1 LFPGDEFTGFIIK
14 KTGIEKPLLVKR
26 DVILHAILRELYG
39 EERFHGRYLFKGG
52 TCLVK
57 CYLGYYRFSVDLDFT
72 FPLRNRLSRSERR
85 KLISSEVRWL
95 SEKLAYTA
103 GELGLDFRPFEG
115 NSYNRNFV
123 HFEGNENRKI
133 VFFHLF
139 MPTGELVKIEVN
151 FFEPVL
157 FEEREVMAK
166 TLLGG
171 VKLENEERAY
181 FLEELER
188 YSTLSVTAYSPKEIL
203 AEKIRAI
210 LTRRIQKLRDFYDVF
225 MLYRAGYDYS
235 DVIDEALEK
244 IRFSMRFS
252 PERTAENLRVN
263 LESIRGGKFNIDPE
277 LMEKEL
283 ELVLTRPPES
293 EFQEFMKE
301 FLEVLGG
308 MHLDKIPRR
317 QIFMLT

>member
-1 LFPGDEFTGFIIK
+1 M
-14 KTGIEKPLLVKR
+14 KR
-26 DVILHAILRELYG
+26 DVLLHAILRELYG

-72 FPLRNRLSRSERR
+72 FPLRGRLSRSERR

-95 SEKLAYTA
+95 SEKLSYTA
-103 GELGLDFRPFEG
+103 EELGLDFRPFEG
-115 NSYNRNFV
+115 KAYNQNFV

-139 MPTGELVKIEVN
+139 MPTGEVVKIEVN

-157 FEEREVMAK
+157 FEEREVQAR
-166 TLLGG
+166 TLLWG
-171 VKLENEERAY
+171 VKLTNDEKAY
-181 FLEELER
+181 FFEELER
-188 YSTLSVTAYSPKEIL
+188 YSVLPVMAYSPEEIL

-235 DVIDEALEK
+235 NVIDEAIEK
-244 IRFSMRFS
+244 VQFSMRFS
-252 PERTAENLRVN
+252 PTRTAENLRVN
-263 LESIRGGKFNIDPE
+263 LESIRAGRFNVDPE

-283 ELVLTRPPES
+283 ELVLTKPPES
-293 EFQEFMKE
+293 EFQAFIKDFLSVLSELEFN
-301 FLEVLGG
+301 
-308 MHLDKIPRR
+308 DSR
-317 QIFMLT
+317 Q

>member
-1 LFPGDEFTGFIIK
+1 MFPGDEFTGFIIR
-14 KTGIEKPLLVKR
+14 KTGIKKPLLVRR
-26 DVILHAILRELYG
+26 DILLHAILWGLYE
-39 EERFHGRYLFKGG
+39 EERFRERYFFKGG

-72 FPLRNRLSRSERR
+72 FPLRGKLSRSERR

-95 SEKLAYTA
+95 SEKLGYTA
-103 GELGLDFRPFEG
+103 EELGLDFRPFEG
-115 NSYNRNFV
+115 ESYDRNFV

-139 MPTGELVKIEVN
+139 MPTGEVVKIEVN

-157 FEEREVMAK
+157 FGERRVQAR
-166 TLLGG
+166 TLLEG

-181 FLEELER
+181 FFEELGR
-188 YSTLSVTAYSPKEIL
+188 YSTLPVTAYSPEEIL

-210 LTRRIQKLRDFYDVF
+210 LTRRVQKLRDFYDVF
-225 MLYRAGYDYS
+225 MLYKAGYDYS
-235 DVIDEALEK
+235 DVIDEAVEK

-252 PERTAENLRVN
+252 PERTSENLRAN
-263 LESIRGGKFNIDPE
+263 LESIRNGRFNVTPE
-277 LMEKEL
+277 LVENEL

-293 EFQEFMKE
+293 EFQEFMNN
-301 FLEVLGG
+301 FLEVLSEID
-308 MHLDKIPRR
+308 LSRILRK
-317 QIFMLT
+317 

>member
-1 LFPGDEFTGFIIK
+1 MFPSDEFTGFIIR
-14 KTGIEKPLLVKR
+14 KTSIEKPLLVKR
-26 DVILHAILRELYG
+26 DVILHAILQELYG

-52 TCLVK
+52 TCLIK
-57 CYLGYYRFSVDLDFT
+57 CYLSYYRFSVDLDFT

-95 SEKLAYTA
+95 SEKLSYIAE
-103 GELGLDFRPFEG
+103 ELGLNFRPFEG
-115 NSYNRNFV
+115 NSYDRNFV

-139 MPTGELVKIEVN
+139 MPTGEVVKIEVN

-157 FEEREVMAK
+157 FEEKEVLAK
-166 TLLGG
+166 TLLEG
-171 VKLENEERAY
+171 VKLEDEEKAY
-181 FLEELER
+181 FFEELER
-188 YSTLSVTAYSPKEIL
+188 YSTLSVTAYSPEEIL

-225 MLYRAGYDYS
+225 MLHKAGYDYS
-235 DVIDEALEK
+235 NVIDEALEK

-263 LESIRGGKFNIDPE
+263 LESIQDGRFNVVPE

-283 ELVLTRPPES
+283 ELVLVRPPES
-293 EFQEFMKE
+293 EFREFMKD
-301 FLEVLGG
+301 FLEVLAEID
-308 MHLDKIPRR
+308 LDRILRK
-317 QIFMLT
+317 

>member
-1 LFPGDEFTGFIIK
+1 MFPGNEFTGFIIR

-26 DVILHAILRELYG
+26 DVLLHAILWELYG

-72 FPLRNRLSRSERR
+72 FPLRGRPSRSERR

-103 GELGLDFRPFEG
+103 EELGLYFRPFEG

-139 MPTGELVKIEVN
+139 MPTGEVVKIEVN

-157 FEEREVMAK
+157 FEEKEVMAK
-166 TLLGG
+166 TLLEG
-171 VKLENEERAY
+171 VKLTNDEKAY
-181 FLEELER
+181 FFEELER
-188 YSTLSVTAYSPKEIL
+188 YSALPVTAYCPEEIL

-235 DVIDEALEK
+235 NVIDEAIEK

-263 LESIRGGKFNIDPE
+263 LASIRAGKFNVASE

-283 ELVLTRPPES
+283 ELVLTRPAES
-293 EFQEFMKE
+293 EFQAFMENFLRVLSKLEFDD
-301 FLEVLGG
+301 F
-308 MHLDKIPRR
+308 R
-317 QIFMLT
+317 Q

>member
-1 LFPGDEFTGFIIK
+1 LFPSDEFTGFIIQ

-26 DVILHAILRELYG
+26 DVLLHAILHELYG
-39 EERFHGRYLFKGG
+39 EERFYGRYLFKGG

-72 FPLRNRLSRSERR
+72 FPLRSKLSRSERR

-95 SEKLAYTA
+95 SEKLVHIA
-103 GELGLDFRPFEG
+103 EEFGLDFRPFEG
-115 NSYNRNFV
+115 KAYNRNFV

-133 VFFHLF
+133 IFFHLF
-139 MPTGELVKIEVN
+139 MPTGEVVKIEVN

-157 FEEREVMAK
+157 FEEREVNAK
-166 TLLGG
+166 TLLEG
-171 VKLENEERAY
+171 VKLTNDEKAY
-181 FLEELER
+181 FFEELER
-188 YSTLSVTAYSPKEIL
+188 YSKLHLTAYSPEEIL

-235 DVIDEALEK
+235 KVIDEAIEK
-244 IRFSMRFS
+244 IRFSLRFS
-252 PERTAENLRVN
+252 PERTTENLRVN
-263 LESIRGGKFNIDPE
+263 LESIRAGKFNVASE

-283 ELVLTRPPES
+283 ELVLTRPSES
-293 EFQEFMKE
+293 EFQAFMEDFLRVLSELEFDD
-301 FLEVLGG
+301 L
-308 MHLDKIPRR
+308 R
-317 QIFMLT
+317 Q

>member
-1 LFPGDEFTGFIIK
+1 MFPSDEFIGFIIR
-14 KTGIEKPLLVKR
+14 KTGIEKPLLVRR
-26 DVILHAILRELYG
+26 DILLHAILRELYG
-39 EERFHGRYLFKGG
+39 EERFHERYLFKGG

-57 CYLGYYRFSVDLDFT
+57 CYLSYYRFSVDLDFT
-72 FPLRNRLSRSERR
+72 FPLRSRLSRSERR

-95 SEKLAYTA
+95 SEKLGYTA
-103 GELGLDFRPFEG
+103 EELGLDFRPFEG

-157 FEEREVMAK
+157 FGEKKVQAR
-166 TLLGG
+166 TLLEG

-181 FLEELER
+181 LFEELER
-188 YSTLSVTAYSPKEIL
+188 YSTLPVTAYSPEEIL

-210 LTRRIQKLRDFYDVF
+210 LTRRVQKLRDFYDVF
-225 MLYRAGYDYS
+225 MLYKAGYDYS
-235 DVIDEALEK
+235 DVIDEAVEK
-244 IRFSMRFS
+244 IKFSMRFS
-252 PERTAENLRVN
+252 PERTSENLRAN
-263 LESIRGGKFNIDPE
+263 LESIRNGMFNVEPE
-277 LMEKEL
+277 LLENEL

-293 EFQEFMKE
+293 EFQEFMNN
-301 FLEVLGG
+301 FLEVLSEID
-308 MHLDKIPRR
+308 MSRIPRK
-317 QIFMLT
+317 

>member
-1 LFPGDEFTGFIIK
+1 MFPSDEFTGFIIR

-26 DVILHAILRELYG
+26 DVLLHAILRELYG
-39 EERFHGRYLFKGG
+39 EERFYGRYLFKGG

-72 FPLRNRLSRSERR
+72 FPLRSRLSRSGRR

-103 GELGLDFRPFEG
+103 EELGLNFRPFEG

-139 MPTGELVKIEVN
+139 MPTGEVVKIEVN

-157 FEEREVMAK
+157 FEEREVSAK
-166 TLLGG
+166 TLLEG

-181 FLEELER
+181 FFEELER
-188 YSTLSVTAYSPKEIL
+188 YSTLPVTAYSPEEIL

-225 MLYRAGYDYS
+225 MLYRAGHDYS

-252 PERTAENLRVN
+252 PERTAENLRMN
-263 LESIRGGKFNIDPE
+263 LKSIQEGRFNVVPE
-277 LMEKEL
+277 LMENEL

-293 EFQEFMKE
+293 EFRAFMKD
-301 FLEVLGG
+301 FLEVLGD
-308 MHLDKIPRR
+308 MDLDK
-317 QIFMLT
+317 MLRK

>member
-1 LFPGDEFTGFIIK
+1 M
-14 KTGIEKPLLVKR
+14 KR
-26 DVILHAILRELYG
+26 DVLLHAILRELYG

-52 TCLVK
+52 TCLIK

-72 FPLRNRLSRSERR
+72 FPLRGRLSRSERR

-95 SEKLAYTA
+95 SEKLSHIA
-103 GELGLDFRPFEG
+103 EEFGLDFRPFEG
-115 NSYNRNFV
+115 KAYNRDFV

-139 MPTGELVKIEVN
+139 MPTGEVVKIEVN

-157 FEEREVMAK
+157 FGERKVQPR
-166 TLLGG
+166 TLLEG

-181 FLEELER
+181 FFEELER
-188 YSTLSVTAYSPKEIL
+188 YTTFPLTAYSPEEIL

-210 LTRRIQKLRDFYDVF
+210 LTRRVQKLRDFYDVF
-225 MLYRAGYDYS
+225 MLYMAGYDYS

-252 PERTAENLRVN
+252 PERTIENLRVN
-263 LESIRGGKFNIDPE
+263 LESIQNGRFNVAPE
-277 LMEKEL
+277 LMENEL
-283 ELVLTRPPES
+283 KLVLTKPPES
-293 EFQEFMKE
+293 EFQEFMNN
-301 FLEVLGG
+301 FLKVLSEIDF
-308 MHLDKIPRR
+308 DKILRKQKGPNRL
-317 QIFMLT
+317 ISEI

>member
-1 LFPGDEFTGFIIK
+1 MFPSDEFTGFIIR
-14 KTGIEKPLLVKR
+14 KTSIEKPLLVKR
-26 DVILHAILRELYG
+26 DVLLHAILRELYG
-39 EERFHGRYLFKGG
+39 EEKFHGRYLFKGG

-72 FPLRNRLSRSERR
+72 FPLRRRLSRSERR

-95 SEKLAYTA
+95 SEKLSYTA
-103 GELGLDFRPFEG
+103 EELGLDFRPFEG
-115 NSYNRNFV
+115 KTYDRNFV

-139 MPTGELVKIEVN
+139 MPTGEVVKIEVN

-157 FEEREVMAK
+157 FGEREVQAR
-166 TLLGG
+166 TLLEG
-171 VKLENEERAY
+171 VKLTNDEKAY
-181 FLEELER
+181 FFEELER
-188 YSTLSVTAYSPKEIL
+188 YSALPVTAYSPEEIL

-225 MLYRAGYDYS
+225 MLYKAGYDYS

-263 LESIRGGKFNIDPE
+263 LESIRDGKFNVDPE
-277 LMEKEL
+277 LIEKEL

-293 EFQEFMKE
+293 EFRGFMKD

-308 MHLDKIPRR
+308 IDLDKILRK
-317 QIFMLT
+317 

>member
-1 LFPGDEFTGFIIK
+1 LFPSDEFTGFIIR
-14 KTGIEKPLLVKR
+14 KTCIEKPLLVKR
-26 DVILHAILRELYG
+26 DVLLHAILRELYE
-39 EERFHGRYLFKGG
+39 EERFYGRYLFKGG

-72 FPLRNRLSRSERR
+72 FPLRSRLSRSERR

-95 SEKLAYTA
+95 SEKLVHIA
-103 GELGLDFRPFEG
+103 EEFGLDFRPFEG
-115 NSYNRNFV
+115 KTYNRNFV

-139 MPTGELVKIEVN
+139 MPTGEVVKIEVN

-157 FEEREVMAK
+157 FGEKEAMAK
-166 TLLGG
+166 TLLEG
-171 VKLENEERAY
+171 VKLTNDEKAY
-181 FLEELER
+181 FFEELEQ
-188 YSTLSVTAYSPKEIL
+188 YSKLPVTAYSPEEIL

-235 DVIDEALEK
+235 NVIDEAIEK
-244 IRFSMRFS
+244 IRFSMGVS
-252 PERTAENLRVN
+252 PERTTGNLRVN
-263 LESIRGGKFNIDPE
+263 LESIRAGKFNVASE

-283 ELVLTRPPES
+283 ELVLTRPAES
-293 EFQEFMKE
+293 EFQAFMEDFLRVLSELEFDD
-301 FLEVLGG
+301 L
-308 MHLDKIPRR
+308 R
-317 QIFMLT
+317 Q

>member
-1 LFPGDEFTGFIIK
+1 MFPSDEFVGFITQ

-26 DVILHAILRELYG
+26 DVLLHAILRELYG

-72 FPLRNRLSRSERR
+72 FPLRGGLSRSERR

-95 SEKLAYTA
+95 SEKLSHIA
-103 GELGLDFRPFEG
+103 EEFDLDFRPFEG
-115 NSYNRNFV
+115 KAYNRDFV

-139 MPTGELVKIEVN
+139 MPTGEVVKIEVN

-157 FEEREVMAK
+157 FEEKEVQAR
-166 TLLGG
+166 TLLEG

-181 FLEELER
+181 FFEDLER
-188 YSTLSVTAYSPKEIL
+188 YSTLYVTAYSPEEIL

-210 LTRRIQKLRDFYDVF
+210 LTRKVQKLRDFYDVF

-235 DVIDEALEK
+235 DVIDEAFEK

-252 PERTAENLRVN
+252 PERTAENLRAN
-263 LESIRGGKFNIDPE
+263 MESIQNGRFNVTPE
-277 LMEKEL
+277 LMENEL
-283 ELVLTRPPES
+283 ELVLSRPPES
-293 EFQEFMKE
+293 EFKEFMNN
-301 FLEVLGG
+301 FLEVLSEIDV
-308 MHLDKIPRR
+308 DKILRK
-317 QIFMLT
+317 

>member
-1 LFPGDEFTGFIIK
+1 MFPSDEFTGFIIR

-26 DVILHAILRELYG
+26 DVLLHAILRELYG

-72 FPLRNRLSRSERR
+72 FPLRGRLSRSERR

-95 SEKLAYTA
+95 SEKLSYTA
-103 GELGLDFRPFEG
+103 EELGLDFRPFEG
-115 NSYNRNFV
+115 KAYNQNFV

-139 MPTGELVKIEVN
+139 MPTGEVVKIEVN

-157 FEEREVMAK
+157 FEEREVQAR
-166 TLLGG
+166 TLLWG
-171 VKLENEERAY
+171 VKLTNDEKAY
-181 FLEELER
+181 FFEELER
-188 YSTLSVTAYSPKEIL
+188 YSVLPVMAYSPEEIL

-235 DVIDEALEK
+235 NVIDEAIEK
-244 IRFSMRFS
+244 VQFSMRFS
-252 PERTAENLRVN
+252 PTRTAENLRVN
-263 LESIRGGKFNIDPE
+263 LESIRAGRFNVDPE

-283 ELVLTRPPES
+283 ELVLTKPPES
-293 EFQEFMKE
+293 EFQAFIKDFLSVLSELEFN
-301 FLEVLGG
+301 
-308 MHLDKIPRR
+308 DSR
-317 QIFMLT
+317 Q